1 MIDLEKANSRMS
13 DQSTLEHLQTVA
25 ESLESGATMQIR
37 YLLNGA
43 LPAQDV
49 ARLLESSPPKERKLL
64 WELIDHDNQ
73 GDVLQYVSE
82 EISVQF
88 MKDMDTERLLAVS
101 EHFDNDDLADILQQ
115 LPETLVKE
123 VLASM
128 TAQNRARMESL
139 MSYSEDSA
147 GGLMNTDT
155 ITIRPNITIDIV
167 FRFLRRHSELPEMTD
182 NLLVVSRSDRF
193 LGTLPLRKLLVADTD
208 TIVRDI
214 METDCDVIYAHQSA
228 AEVAQLFEKMDLVS
242 APVIDPETKKL
253 LGRITIDDVVDVI
266 RDEAE
271 HSMLQ
276 MAGLD
281 DDEDTFAPIMQT
293 TRRRAVW
300 LGINLITAFIASYVI
315 GLFQDTL
322 DKVVALAILMPI
334 VASMGGIAGSQV
346 LTLVIRGIALNQ
358 IGSSNAR
365 WLLNREVV
373 VGLINGVLWASVIA
387 LLTTVWFG
395 DIKIAY
401 VIAGAIVINLLFAA
415 LTGTLLPIALKKLG
429 IDPALAGSV
438 ILTTVTDVI
447 GFLSFLGLATLFLL

>member
-1 MIDLEKANSRMS
+1 MS

-193 LGTLPLRKLLVADTD
+193 LGILPLRKLLVADTD

-415 LTGTLLPIALKKLG
+415 LTGTL
-429 IDPALAGSV
+429 
-438 ILTTVTDVI
+438 
-447 GFLSFLGLATLFLL
+447 

>member
-1 MIDLEKANSRMS
+1 MS
-13 DQSTLEHLQTVA
+13 KQNTLNHLQTVT
-25 ESLESGATMQIR
+25 ESLESGETMQIR

-64 WELIDHDNQ
+64 WELVDAKNE
-73 GDVLQYVSE
+73 GEVLQYLSE
-82 EISVQF
+82 DIGIQF
-88 MKDMDTERLLAVS
+88 MKNMDTERLIAVS
-101 EHFDNDDLADILQQ
+101 EHFESDDLADLLQH
-115 LPETLVKE
+115 LPEKIVKE

-128 TAQNRARMESL
+128 SIQDRTRVEGL
-139 MSYSEDSA
+139 LSYSEDSA

-155 ITIRPNITIDIV
+155 ITIRPNITVDIA
-167 FRFLRRHSELPEMTD
+167 FRYLRRHTSLPDMTD
-182 NLLVVSRSDRF
+182 NLLVVSRSDRL
-193 LGTLPLRKLLVADTD
+193 LGTLPLTKLLVSDLNA
-208 TIVRDI
+208 TIRDI
-214 METDCDVIYAHQSA
+214 METEFTVIV
-228 AEVAQLFEKMDLVS
+228 AETPASEVTQLFEKMDLVS
-242 APVIDPETKKL
+242 APVIDSKTKKL

-271 HSMLQ
+271 HSMLS

-281 DDEDTFAPIMQT
+281 DDEDTFSPIMKT

-322 DKVVALAILMPI
+322 DQVVALAILMPI

-358 IGSSNAR
+358 IGATNTR
-365 WLLNREVV
+365 WLLNRELI
-373 VGLINGVLWASVIA
+373 VGLLNGLLWSTVIA
-387 LLTTVWFG
+387 ALTALWF
-395 DIKIAY
+395 DNIKIAY
-401 VIAGAIVINLLFAA
+401 IIAGAIVINLLFAA
-415 LTGTLLPIALKKLG
+415 VTGTLLPILLKKIG

-447 GFLSFLGLATLFLL
+447 GFLSFLGLATIFLI

>member
-1 MIDLEKANSRMS
+1 
-13 DQSTLEHLQTVA
+13 
-25 ESLESGATMQIR
+25 MQIR

-64 WELIDHDNQ
+64 WELIDHDKQ

-82 EISVQF
+82 EISIQF
-88 MKDMDTERLLAVS
+88 MKSMDTERLLAIS
-101 EHFDNDDLADILQQ
+101 ESFDDDDLADILQQ

-128 TAQNRARMESL
+128 TAQNRMRMESL
-139 MSYSEDSA
+139 MSYPEDSA

-167 FRFLRRHSELPEMTD
+167 FRFLRRHTELPEMTD
-182 NLLVVSRSDRF
+182 SLLVVSRSDRF
-193 LGTLPLRKLLVADTD
+193 LGILPLRKLLVADTD
-208 TIVRDI
+208 TTVRDI
-214 METDCDVIYAHQSA
+214 METDCDVIYAEQTA
-228 AEVAQLFEKMDLVS
+228 TEVAQLFEKMDLVS
-242 APVIDPETKKL
+242 APVIDPNSKRL

-281 DDEDTFAPIMQT
+281 DDEDTFAPVMQT

-358 IGSSNAR
+358 IGASNAR
-365 WLLNREVV
+365 WLLNREII
-373 VGLINGVLWASVIA
+373 VGLINGVLWATVIA
-387 LLTTVWFG
+387 LLTVVWFG
-395 DIKIAY
+395 DMQIAY
-401 VIAGAIVINLLFAA
+401 VIAGAIIINLIFAA

-438 ILTTVTDVI
+438 ILTTVTDVV

>member
-1 MIDLEKANSRMS
+1 MS
-13 DQSTLEHLQTVA
+13 EQSTLNHLQTVT

-64 WELIDHDNQ
+64 WELIEAKNE
-73 GDVLQYVSE
+73 GEVLQYLSE
-82 EISVQF
+82 DIGVQF
-88 MKDMDTERLLAVS
+88 MKNMDTERLIAVS
-101 EHFDNDDLADILQQ
+101 EHFESDDLADLLQH
-115 LPETLVKE
+115 LPEKVVKE

-128 TAQNRARMESL
+128 TTQDRTRVEAL
-139 MSYSEDSA
+139 LSYSEDSA

-155 ITIRPNITIDIV
+155 ITIRPNITVDLV
-167 FRFLRRHSELPEMTD
+167 FRYLRRHTTLPDMTD
-182 NLLVVSRSDRF
+182 NLLVVSRSDKL
-193 LGTLPLRKLLVADTD
+193 LGTLPLTKLLVSDVNAT
-208 TIVRDI
+208 VRDI
-214 METDCDVIYAHQSA
+214 METEFTVINAETPAS
-228 AEVAQLFEKMDLVS
+228 EVAQLFEKMDLVS
-242 APVIDPETKKL
+242 APVIDGASRKL

-271 HSMLQ
+271 HSMLS

-281 DDEDTFAPIMQT
+281 DDEDTFSPIMKT
-293 TRRRAVW
+293 TKRRAVW

-315 GLFQDTL
+315 GLFQNTL
-322 DKVVALAILMPI
+322 DQVVALAILMPI

-358 IGSSNAR
+358 IGSTNTR
-365 WLLNREVV
+365 WLLNRELI
-373 VGLINGVLWASVIA
+373 VGLLNGLLWATVIA
-387 LLTTVWFG
+387 ALTALWF
-395 DIKIAY
+395 DNIKIAY
-401 VIAGAIVINLLFAA
+401 IIAGATIINLLFAA
-415 LTGTLLPIALKKLG
+415 TTGTLLPIFLKKIG

-447 GFLSFLGLATLFLL
+447 GFLSFLGLATIFLI

>member
-1 MIDLEKANSRMS
+1 MS
-13 DQSTLEHLQTVA
+13 KQNTLNHLQTVT
-25 ESLESGATMQIR
+25 ESLESGETMQIR

-64 WELIDHDNQ
+64 WELVDAKNE
-73 GDVLQYVSE
+73 GEVLQYLSE
-82 EISVQF
+82 DIGIQF
-88 MKDMDTERLLAVS
+88 MKNMDTERLIAVS
-101 EHFDNDDLADILQQ
+101 EHFESDDLADLLQH
-115 LPETLVKE
+115 LPEKIVKE

-128 TAQNRARMESL
+128 SIQDRKRVEGL
-139 MSYSEDSA
+139 LSYSEDSA

-155 ITIRPNITIDIV
+155 ITIRPNITVDIA
-167 FRFLRRHSELPEMTD
+167 FRYLRRHTSLPDMTD
-182 NLLVVSRSDRF
+182 NLLVVSRSDRL
-193 LGTLPLRKLLVADTD
+193 LGTLPLTKLLVSDLNA
-208 TIVRDI
+208 TIRDI
-214 METDCDVIYAHQSA
+214 METEFTVIVAETPAS
-228 AEVAQLFEKMDLVS
+228 EVAQLFEKMDLVS
-242 APVIDPETKKL
+242 APVIDSKTKKL

-271 HSMLQ
+271 HSMLS

-281 DDEDTFAPIMQT
+281 DDEDTFSPIMKT

-322 DKVVALAILMPI
+322 DQVVALAILMPI
-334 VASMGGIAGSQV
+334 VASMGVIAGSQV

-358 IGSSNAR
+358 IGATNTR
-365 WLLNREVV
+365 WLLNRELI
-373 VGLINGVLWASVIA
+373 VGLLNGLLWSTVIA
-387 LLTTVWFG
+387 VLTALWF
-395 DIKIAY
+395 DNIKIAY
-401 VIAGAIVINLLFAA
+401 IIAGAIVINLLFAA
-415 LTGTLLPIALKKLG
+415 ATGTLLPILLKKIG

-447 GFLSFLGLATLFLL
+447 GFLSFLGLATIFLI

>member
-1 MIDLEKANSRMS
+1 
-13 DQSTLEHLQTVA
+13 
-25 ESLESGATMQIR
+25 
-37 YLLNGA
+37 
-43 LPAQDV
+43 
-49 ARLLESSPPKERKLL
+49 
-64 WELIDHDNQ
+64 
-73 GDVLQYVSE
+73 
-82 EISVQF
+82 
-88 MKDMDTERLLAVS
+88 
-101 EHFDNDDLADILQQ
+101 
-115 LPETLVKE
+115 
-123 VLASM
+123 
-128 TAQNRARMESL
+128 
-139 MSYSEDSA
+139 
-147 GGLMNTDT
+147 
-155 ITIRPNITIDIV
+155 
-167 FRFLRRHSELPEMTD
+167 
-182 NLLVVSRSDRF
+182 
-193 LGTLPLRKLLVADTD
+193 
-208 TIVRDI
+208 

>member
-1 MIDLEKANSRMS
+1 MS

-82 EISVQF
+82 EISIQF

-115 LPETLVKE
+115 LPETHVKE

-182 NLLVVSRSDRF
+182 SLLVVSRSDRF
-193 LGTLPLRKLLVADTD
+193 LGILPLRKLLVADTD

-214 METDCDVIYAHQSA
+214 METDCDVIYAHQTA
-228 AEVAQLFEKMDLVS
+228 TEVAQLFEKMDLVS
-242 APVIDPETKKL
+242 APVIDPDSKKL

-315 GLFQDTL
+315 GLFQNTL

-401 VIAGAIVINLLFAA
+401 VIAGAIIINLLFAA

-438 ILTTVTDVI
+438 ILTTVTDVV

>member
-1 MIDLEKANSRMS
+1 MS
-13 DQSTLEHLQTVA
+13 DQTTLEHLQTVA
-25 ESLESGATMQIR
+25 DSLESGATMQIR

-82 EISVQF
+82 EISIQF
-88 MKDMDTERLLAVS
+88 MKSMDTERLLAVS
-101 EHFDNDDLADILQQ
+101 ESFDDDDLADILQQ

-167 FRFLRRHSELPEMTD
+167 FRFLRRHNELPEMTD
-182 NLLVVSRSDRF
+182 SLLVVSRSDRF
-193 LGTLPLRKLLVADTD
+193 LGILPLRKLLVADTD

-214 METDCDVIYAHQSA
+214 METDCDVIYAEQTA
-228 AEVAQLFEKMDLVS
+228 TEVAQLFEKMDLVS
-242 APVIDPETKKL
+242 APVIDPNSKKL

-281 DDEDTFAPIMQT
+281 DDEDTFAPVMQT

-358 IGSSNAR
+358 IGASNAR
-365 WLLNREVV
+365 WLLNREII
-373 VGLINGVLWASVIA
+373 VGLINGVLWATVIA
-387 LLTTVWFG
+387 LLTVVWFG
-395 DIKIAY
+395 DMQIAY
-401 VIAGAIVINLLFAA
+401 VIAGAIIINLIFAA

-438 ILTTVTDVI
+438 ILTTVTDVV

>member
-1 MIDLEKANSRMS
+1 MS
-13 DQSTLEHLQTVA
+13 EQTTLEHLQTVS
-25 ESLESGATMQIR
+25 ESLETGATMQIR

-88 MKDMDTERLLAVS
+88 MKSMDTERLLAVS

-139 MSYSEDSA
+139 LSYSEDSA

-167 FRFLRRHSELPEMTD
+167 FRFLRRHTELPEMTD
-182 NLLVVSRSDRF
+182 SLLVVSRSDRF
-193 LGTLPLRKLLVADTD
+193 LGILPLRKLLVADTD
-208 TIVRDI
+208 TTVRDI
-214 METDCDVIYAHQSA
+214 METECHIIYADQSA
-228 AEVAQLFEKMDLVS
+228 TDVAQLFEKMDLVS
-242 APVIDPETKKL
+242 APVIDAESKKL

-271 HSMLQ
+271 HSMLS

-281 DDEDTFAPIMQT
+281 EDEDTFAPIMQT

-315 GLFQDTL
+315 GLFQNTL

-358 IGSSNAR
+358 IGSSNAK
-365 WLLNREVV
+365 WLLNREVI
-373 VGLINGVLWASVIA
+373 VGLINGVLWAAVIA
-387 LLTTVWFG
+387 ALTVVWFG
-395 DIKIAY
+395 DMQIAY
-401 VIAGAIVINLLFAA
+401 VIAGAIIINLLFAA
-415 LTGTLLPIALKKLG
+415 LTGTLLPMLLKKLG

-438 ILTTVTDVI
+438 ILTTVTDVV

>member
-1 MIDLEKANSRMS
+1 MSEKA
-13 DQSTLEHLQTVA
+13 TLTNHLQTVT

-64 WELIDHDNQ
+64 WELINSENQ
-73 GDVLQYVSE
+73 GEVLQYLSE
-82 EISVQF
+82 DIGAQF
-88 MKDMDTERLLAVS
+88 MKNMDTERLIELS
-101 EHFDNDDLADILQQ
+101 ENFESDDLADLLQH
-115 LPETLVKE
+115 LPETVVKE

-128 TAQNRARMESL
+128 TTQDRMRVEAL
-139 MSYSEDSA
+139 LSYSEDSA

-167 FRFLRRHSELPEMTD
+167 FRYLRRHDILPDMTD
-182 NLLVVSRSDRF
+182 NLLVVSRSDRL
-193 LGTLPLRKLLVADTD
+193 LGTLPLTKLLVSDTSD
-208 TIVRDI
+208 IVRDI
-214 METDCDVIYAHQSA
+214 METEYTVIEAETPAS
-228 AEVAQLFEKMDLVS
+228 EVAQLFEKMDLVS
-242 APVIDPETKKL
+242 APVIDGKSKKL

-271 HSMLQ
+271 HSMLS

-281 DDEDTFAPIMQT
+281 DDEDTFAPIMKT

-300 LGINLITAFIASYVI
+300 LGVNLVTAFIASYVI

-322 DKVVALAILMPI
+322 DQVVALAILMPI

-346 LTLVIRGIALNQ
+346 LTLVIRGIALDQ
-358 IGSSNAR
+358 IGTTNTR
-365 WLLNREVV
+365 WLLNRELI
-373 VGLINGVLWASVIA
+373 VGLINGLLWATIIA
-387 LLTTVWFG
+387 ALTALWF
-395 DIKIAY
+395 DNMKIAY
-401 VIAGAIVINLLFAA
+401 IIAGAIIINLLFAA
-415 LTGTLLPIALKKLG
+415 TTGTLLPILLKKVG

-438 ILTTVTDVI
+438 ILTTVTDVV
-447 GFLSFLGLATLFLL
+447 GFLSFLGLATIFLI

>member
-1 MIDLEKANSRMS
+1 MPE
-13 DQSTLEHLQTVA
+13 QSTLNHLQTVT

-64 WELIDHDNQ
+64 WELIEAKNE
-73 GDVLQYVSE
+73 GEVLQYLSE
-82 EISVQF
+82 DIGVQF
-88 MKDMDTERLLAVS
+88 MKNMDTERLIAVS
-101 EHFDNDDLADILQQ
+101 EHFESDDLADLLQH
-115 LPETLVKE
+115 LPEKVVKE

-128 TAQNRARMESL
+128 TTQDRTRVEAL
-139 MSYSEDSA
+139 LSYSEDSA

-155 ITIRPNITIDIV
+155 ITIRPNITVDLV
-167 FRFLRRHSELPEMTD
+167 FRYLRRHSTLPDMTD
-182 NLLVVSRSDRF
+182 NLLVVSRSDKL
-193 LGTLPLRKLLVADTD
+193 LGTLPLTKLLVSDVNAT
-208 TIVRDI
+208 VRDI
-214 METDCDVIYAHQSA
+214 METEFTVINAETSA
-228 AEVAQLFEKMDLVS
+228 SEVAQLFEKMDLVS
-242 APVIDPETKKL
+242 APVIDGASRKL

-271 HSMLQ
+271 HSMLS

-281 DDEDTFAPIMQT
+281 DDEDTFSPIMKT
-293 TRRRAVW
+293 TKRRAVW

-315 GLFQDTL
+315 GLFQNTL
-322 DKVVALAILMPI
+322 DQVVALAILMPI

-358 IGSSNAR
+358 IGSTNTR
-365 WLLNREVV
+365 WLLNRELI
-373 VGLINGVLWASVIA
+373 VGLLNGLLWATVIA
-387 LLTTVWFG
+387 ALTALWF
-395 DIKIAY
+395 DNIKIAY
-401 VIAGAIVINLLFAA
+401 IIAGATIINLLFAA
-415 LTGTLLPIALKKLG
+415 TTGTLLPIFLKKIG

-447 GFLSFLGLATLFLL
+447 GFLSFLGLATIFLI

>member
-1 MIDLEKANSRMS
+1 MS

-193 LGTLPLRKLLVADTD
+193 LGILPLRKLLVADTD

-315 GLFQDTL
+315 GLFQNTL